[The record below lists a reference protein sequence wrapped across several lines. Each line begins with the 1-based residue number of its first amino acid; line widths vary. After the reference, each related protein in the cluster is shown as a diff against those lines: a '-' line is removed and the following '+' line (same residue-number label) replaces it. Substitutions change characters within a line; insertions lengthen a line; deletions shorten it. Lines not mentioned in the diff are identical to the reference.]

1 MNPVAALAD
10 AVKRSFSMTDIT
22 RQDID
27 SKPKIPAIM
36 VIKRLAAKLMTFIKV
51 LDTID
56 SISDYLSVVKLD
68 DVRSFVSMI
77 VGVFIKAEFQS
88 SLFIRGNCWSCDSQ

>member
-1 MNPVAALAD
+1 MI
-10 AVKRSFSMTDIT
+10 DIT

-27 SKPKIPAIM
+27 NKPKTPAIM

-68 DVRSFVSMI
+68 NVYSLVSVI
-77 VGVFIKAEFQS
+77 AGIPVKAEP
-88 SLFIRGNCWSCDSQ
+88 

>member
-10 AVKRSFSMTDIT
+10 AVKRSFSMIDIT

-27 SKPKIPAIM
+27 NKPKIPAIM

-88 SLFIRGNCWSCDSQ
+88 SLFIRGYRWSCDSQ